1 MSIFGIPQSFIAYNL
16 KYSAVW
22 SYPFKAAAYY
32 EYWHLLSYR
41 QAFSF
46 VLPIVLVFAIK
57 HKKKMDSQPQRQ
69 LHFHENNEDSRENN
83 ENSRVNDEGITSVHL
98 WDSIELQNMDD
109 TLEIDGEEEIS
120 DSRVFL
126 LRQIWIVKYHVK
138 KLLISSLLFLLSNLI
153 NNQRMS

>member
-57 HKKKMDSQPQRQ
+57 HKKKMDTQPQRK
-69 LHFHENNEDSRENN
+69 LHFHENSKGEYSVQVLRPWSRLSFFKIWPFSAEF
-83 ENSRVNDEGITSVHL
+83 HL
-98 WDSIELQNMDD
+98 TQIYSI
-109 TLEIDGEEEIS
+109 
-120 DSRVFL
+120 
-126 LRQIWIVKYHVK
+126 
-138 KLLISSLLFLLSNLI
+138 
-153 NNQRMS
+153 